1 MKSKLSGQQIAKDN
15 ILKFNV
21 WVVERERANDWQDY
35 LRGGKLSRSEIAAEC
50 GFALSVLRQNPAIK
64 EALQALEEGLAARGI
79 LLVKET
85 APGASNKAASEKA
98 TDKRILAAK
107 AKVEARVKALEEQN
121 ATLKAEVRDLRDR
134 LNHFKHLDD
143 YLART
148 GVLLPI

>member
-15 ILKFNV
+15 ILKFNA

-35 LRGGKLSRSEIAAEC
+35 LRGGKLNRSEIAAEC

-64 EALQALEEGLAARGI
+64 EALQALEEGLVARGI
-79 LLVKET
+79 LLIKET
-85 APGASNKAASEKA
+85 APGTSNEAASQKA
-98 TDKRILAAK
+98 TDKRILASK

>member
-15 ILKFNV
+15 ILKFNA

-35 LRGGKLSRSEIAAEC
+35 LRGGKLNRSEIAAEC

-64 EALQALEEGLAARGI
+64 EALQALEEGLIARGI
-79 LLVKET
+79 LLIKET
-85 APGASNKAASEKA
+85 APGASNEAASQKA